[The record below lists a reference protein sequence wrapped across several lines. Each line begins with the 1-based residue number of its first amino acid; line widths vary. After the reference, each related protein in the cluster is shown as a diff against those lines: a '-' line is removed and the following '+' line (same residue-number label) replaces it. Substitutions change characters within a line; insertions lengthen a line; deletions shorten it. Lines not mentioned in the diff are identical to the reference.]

1 LVSPLVLGVALVTG
15 AMEIL
20 LVYGALFFLGE
31 GMVLGVH
38 AITAGL
44 TVLHTHQWEGGIVD
58 HTPTACTAKQAQ
70 GHAKNH
76 QGSSLH

>member
-1 LVSPLVLGVALVTG
+1 
-15 AMEIL
+15 
-20 LVYGALFFLGE
+20 
-31 GMVLGVH
+31 MVLGVH

>member
-1 LVSPLVLGVALVTG
+1 
-15 AMEIL
+15 
-20 LVYGALFFLGE
+20 
-31 GMVLGVH
+31 MVLGVH

-70 GHAKNH
+70 GHAKNIREVH
-76 QGSSLH
+76 CIEQPGYGKRGRKP